1 MMVNDPVADML
12 TRIRNACTAGHTTVE
27 IPTSKLK
34 VRIAEILV
42 DEGFVASHTVREG
55 TPRSSL
61 VIELKYEGYGQ
72 PVIRE
77 LKRISKPGMRRYL
90 RSGDIPKVRN
100 GLGVMILS
108 TSHGVMTDRKAREAN
123 VGGEPLCTIA

>member
-1 MMVNDPVADML
+1 MCHEKL
-12 TRIRNACTAGHTTVE
+12 
-27 IPTSKLK
+27 PTSKLK

-42 DEGFVASHTVREG
+42 DEGFVASQVVREG

-77 LKRISKPGMRRYL
+77 LKRISKPGLRRYL
-90 RSGDIPKVRN
+90 RSSDIPKVRN

>member
-12 TRIRNACTAGHTTVE
+12 TRIRNACTAGHMTVE

-42 DEGFVASHTVREG
+42 DEGFIASHTLRDG
-55 TPRSSL
+55 SPRSTL
-61 VIELKYEGYGQ
+61 VLELKYEGYGQ

-77 LKRISKPGMRRYL
+77 LKRISKPGLRRYV

-123 VGGEPLCTIA
+123 VGGEPLCTIS